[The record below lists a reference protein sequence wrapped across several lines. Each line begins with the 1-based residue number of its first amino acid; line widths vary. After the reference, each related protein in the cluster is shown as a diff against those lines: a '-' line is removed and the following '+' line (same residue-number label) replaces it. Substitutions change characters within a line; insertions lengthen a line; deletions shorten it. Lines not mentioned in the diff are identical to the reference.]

1 MNDRHVYI
9 INVAK
14 LFDALNDKRKKNAL
28 DEIDNPLIASK
39 LGILFALKT
48 NGYVNF
54 KGESV
59 QLNDSQLIALQEI
72 LDQHFNVEMTA
83 EIRHLVTSEEQW
95 QKEMAANMSQFVPT
109 TVAATQSKE
118 GGIFNKIKGLFRN
131 RTPLQRQES
140 HA

>member
-1 MNDRHVYI
+1 MNEKHVYV
-9 INVAK
+9 INVGK
-14 LFDALNDKRKKNAL
+14 LFNALNDKRKSQGLA
-28 DEIDNPLIASK
+28 EVDNPLIASK

-59 QLNDSQLIALQEI
+59 ELNDSQLIALQEL
-72 LDQHFNVEMTA
+72 LDQHFNAEMTA

-95 QKEMAANMSQFVPT
+95 LKEMASSLSQASVKAST
-109 TVAATQSKE
+109 TSPSP
-118 GGIFNKIKGLFRN
+118 GGIFNKFKGLFRS
-131 RTPLQRQES
+131 TPKVVQQES